1 MVSAQTQSSEQSGQ
15 SSSGINKAFLP
26 YAKAALGRA
35 AQVGDQGYVPYMGLD
50 VALPDSL
57 VNSWQGVADR
67 NASFN
72 GGPSQDIR
80 SQMPLQT
87 QDGVQ
92 GLGSYAGYQNQLSQL
107 QQNYPGLYDYIKSF
121 AIDPVTGEPGSRS
134 FAANPITD
142 PNKPGGG
149 GGGGGGGNGNG
160 ARPGRANDGNAFQP
174 WYFTKNRDFIT
185 QPDLYNNTYGTRA
198 YKP

>member
-1 MVSAQTQSSEQSGQ
+1 MVSANTSSSDQKGQ

-35 AQVGDQGYVPYMGLD
+35 AEVGDQGYVPYMGLD

-72 GGPSQDIR
+72 TPGVAAQDIR

-121 AIDPVTGEPGSRS
+121 AIDPVTGKPGSRS

-149 GGGGGGGNGNG
+149 GGNGNG
-160 ARPGRANDGNAFQP
+160 PGPGQANNGDAYQN
-174 WYFTKNRDFIT
+174 WYYTANRDFIQ

>member
-1 MVSAQTQSSEQSGQ
+1 MASMNTSSSDQKGQ

-35 AQVGDQGYVPYMGLD
+35 AEVGDQGYVPYMGLD

-72 GGPSQDIR
+72 TPGVAAQNIR

-121 AIDPVTGEPGSRS
+121 SIDPVTGKPGSRS
-134 FAANPITD
+134 FAANPISD
-142 PNKPGGG
+142 PNNP
-149 GGGGGGGNGNG
+149 GGGGGGNGPGPGEANNG
-160 ARPGRANDGNAFQP
+160 DAYKQ
-174 WYFTKNRDFIT
+174 WYYTANRDFIS

>member
-1 MVSAQTQSSEQSGQ
+1 MASMNTSSSEQSGQ

-35 AQVGDQGYVPYMGLD
+35 AEVGDQGYVPYMGLD

-72 GGPSQDIR
+72 TPGVAAQNIR

-107 QQNYPGLYDYIKSF
+107 QKNYPGLYDYIKSF
-121 AIDPVTGEPGSRS
+121 AIDPVTGKPGSRT

-149 GGGGGGGNGNG
+149 GGGNGYGPGEANNG
-160 ARPGRANDGNAFQP
+160 DAYKN
-174 WYFTKNRDFIT
+174 WYYTANRDFIS